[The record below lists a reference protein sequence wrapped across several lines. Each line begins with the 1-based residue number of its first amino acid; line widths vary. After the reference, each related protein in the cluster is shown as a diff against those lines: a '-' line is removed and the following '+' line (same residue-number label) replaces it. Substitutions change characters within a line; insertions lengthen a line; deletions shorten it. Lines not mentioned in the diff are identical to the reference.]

1 MQANCLS
8 PSFSTIHYKYK
19 GQEGPDGVNDVL
31 IMNRR
36 KKYISLR
43 SPNIEIL
50 QTEMA
55 KFLMKPSGTAGAA
68 SDARRRMEVRK
79 EFSFTNGKHIFGQ
92 ESSAN
97 YPRITYC

>member
-50 QTEMA
+50 QTDMA
-55 KFLMKPSGTAGAA
+55 KFLMKPSGTAGAG
-68 SDARRRMEVRK
+68 SDARRRMEVRRG
-79 EFSFTNGKHIFGQ
+79 FSFTGFKGKLLLDVV
-92 ESSAN
+92 
-97 YPRITYC
+97 YLV